1 MNTSMLIIS
10 IMLGFVLGIISGLVP
25 GIHTNTFAFILAAFA
40 PLLDGL
46 GFSPVCVAV
55 VIISNALTH
64 TFIDIIPSV
73 FLGAPEPDTSL
84 AVLPGH
90 QLLLDGFG
98 HEAVRL
104 SALGSAGSIVV
115 SLVLIIPMALFF
127 SSIYPM
133 IDRYIGWILLLI
145 VLLLIYTEKGE
156 IIEGQGSLVRIKYRG
171 YAAVLFTISG
181 MLGLFAMG
189 SEVLIEPLIG
199 LGRPSILM
207 PLFSGLF
214 GASMLVIS
222 MLNDTVIP
230 IQVSSRLILA
240 PKRILRGMVIGS
252 TAGAFVAWL
261 PGITSA
267 VATVLARLGVREDYS
282 DEDSAR
288 EFIVSISGVNTA
300 NAIYGL
306 VALYVIGRTRSGA
319 MVAISDVLDGIT
331 LDSEL
336 LALMLIIIVMVSI
349 AAYFTTIYLGD
360 RILPML
366 VKINY
371 KWLCMS
377 VLTGLTILVLLF
389 TGWFGLV
396 VYAAAIPVGMLAPY
410 LKVRRTHAMGVLMLP
425 LLMFYF

>member
-1 MNTSMLIIS
+1 MNTSILIIS
-10 IMLGFVLGIISGLVP
+10 IVLGFVLGIISGLVP

-40 PLLDGL
+40 PLLDSL

-98 HEAVRL
+98 QEAVRL

-115 SLVLIIPMALFF
+115 SLVLIMPMALFF

-133 IDRYIGWILLLI
+133 VDRYIGWILLLI

-156 IIEGQGSLVRIKYRG
+156 IIEGQGSLVQMKYRG
-171 YAAVLFTISG
+171 YAAVLFIISG
-181 MLGLFAMG
+181 MLGMFALG
-189 SEVLIEPLIG
+189 SEALIEPLIQ

-230 IQVSSRLILA
+230 IQVSSRLVLA
-240 PKRILRGMVIGS
+240 PKRILRGIVIGS
-252 TAGAFVAWL
+252 TAVAFVAWL

-267 VATVLARLGVREDYS
+267 VATVLARLGVKEDYS

-319 MVAISDVLDGIT
+319 MVAISDVLNDIT

-336 LALMLIIIVMVSI
+336 LALFLITIVMVSI
-349 AAYFTTIYLGD
+349 ASYFMTIYLGD
-360 RILPML
+360 RILPL
-366 VKINY
+366 LAKINY
-371 KWLCMS
+371 RWLCLS
-377 VLTGLTILVLLF
+377 VLTGLTILVLIF

-396 VYAAAIPVGMLAPY
+396 VYAAAVPVGMLAPY
-410 LKVRRTHAMGVLMLP
+410 LKVRRTHAMGVLLLP